1 MSEYLKRLGKIE
13 QDNNQRAAFYS
24 EGSQVVIAGPGS
36 GKTYLLTMK
45 MAKALLEEKVRYP
58 QKIACITFSRQLAE
72 KLVKEL
78 RELGVYDSERMYVG
92 TIHAFCIAEI
102 ILPAVN
108 LLPPG
113 SIPEP
118 FRIASEKERKDAL
131 SQALQK
137 QGKSLPKK
145 DGAIR
150 DIESDLD
157 KFRRR
162 CFQPE
167 KKDFSSNS
175 LAKVSDYSQRAL
187 QGLDW
192 SQLAGDYHAYLERQV
207 HGMDFVQIEM
217 LALHILKTKPA
228 LARTLTARYPWWF
241 VDEFQDLSPLFHQ
254 MVMHLVEQQLIS
266 VFAIGDPNQC
276 IYEDLQGSKP
286 ETIHEL
292 SDTVERLCQNHPIT
306 LQKNYRSSQNLI
318 EFSNL
323 VLDSPTPYQS
333 NQKHLAEIH
342 YIQIKDCPYPQS
354 VSQILME
361 QGNDK
366 HIAVLMSQRRKSQK
380 VKSIEDLLPELERLG
395 MDLRPDKDPDY
406 GSNTELI
413 EWLEKV
419 AQWCSGDE
427 VYFYDLLPFWN
438 SFCQL
443 EGESDNA
450 KRLEIER
457 ELFHALWTLRN
468 GEMLLKDW
476 LEQLCQAVLTSSRLE
491 EYRRLR
497 PDDVE
502 EFEKLMAAVS
512 TKERLQNKA
521 LHSFGK
527 QKSQILLTTFY
538 SSKGLEFDTAIV
550 IDLDSIRK
558 SQSAPDLHKRLAY
571 VALSRAKSKLYVL
584 DSKQG
589 NLQGDFAKI
598 LQGASV
604 EQLEFW
610 TCDSQGKSTRRNE

>member
-13 QDNNQRAAFYS
+13 QDDDQRAAFYS

-45 MAKALLEEKVRYP
+45 VAKAILEEKVRYP
-58 QKIACITFSRQLAE
+58 QKIACITYSRQLAE
-72 KLVKEL
+72 KLIKEL

-118 FRIASEKERKDAL
+118 FRIASESESRKAL
-131 SQALQK
+131 SHALQK
-137 QGKSLPKK
+137 QGKSLSLPQK
-145 DGAIR
+145 
-150 DIESDLD
+150 DLD

-167 KKDFSSNS
+167 TNGFSSNA
-175 LAKVSDYSQRAL
+175 LAEVSDYNRSIL
-187 QGLDW
+187 QDLDG
-192 SQLAGDYHAYLERQV
+192 SQLADDYHDYLMLKNES
-207 HGMDFVQIEM
+207 HSMDFVQIEM

-241 VDEFQDLSPLFHQ
+241 VDEYQDLSPLFHQ

-286 ETIHEL
+286 ESIREL
-292 SDTVERLCQNHPIT
+292 SEAVERLCQNHPII
-306 LQKNYRSSQNLI
+306 LQQNYRSSQNLI
-318 EFSNL
+318 DFGNL
-323 VLDSPTPYQS
+323 VLDSPTSYQS
-333 NQKHLAEIH
+333 EQKLPGKICYIQVKGYQYQNLVSTILHKREDDQHLAVLIFSRRV
-342 YIQIKDCPYPQS
+342 I
-354 VSQILME
+354 
-361 QGNDK
+361 GN
-366 HIAVLMSQRRKSQK
+366 
-380 VKSIEDLLPELERLG
+380 LLRELERLD
-395 MDLRPDKDPDY
+395 MDLRTDKDPDY
-406 GSNTELI
+406 GSKTELI

-419 AQWCSGDE
+419 AQWCSGEE

-438 SFCQL
+438 GFCQL
-443 EGESDNA
+443 QGESDSA
-450 KRLEIER
+450 KWFEMEQK
-457 ELFHALWTLRN
+457 LFHALWSLRK
-468 GEMLLKDW
+468 GDMLLKDW
-476 LEQLCQAVLTSSRLE
+476 LAQLCQAVLTSSRLE

-502 EFEKLMAAVS
+502 EFEKLVAAVS
-512 TKERLQNKA
+512 TKKRLQNKT
-521 LHSFGK
+521 LRSFGK
-527 QKSQILLTTFY
+527 QKSQILLTTFH

-550 IDLDSIRK
+550 IDLDSIWK
-558 SQSAPDLHKRLAY
+558 SQSAPDLHKHLAY

-584 DSKQG
+584 ALQQG
-589 NLQGDFAKI
+589 EFAERLQN
-598 LQGASV
+598 ASI
-604 EQLEFW
+604 EQLTHW
-610 TCDSQGKSTRRNE
+610 TCDSKGKITRRNEQK

>member
-1 MSEYLKRLGKIE
+1 MSKYLKRLGKIE
-13 QDNNQRAAFYS
+13 QDNDQRAAFYS

-45 MAKALLEEKVRYP
+45 VAKALLEEKVRYP
-58 QKIACITFSRQLAE
+58 QKIACITYSRQLAE

-118 FRIASEKERKDAL
+118 FRIASESESRKAL
-131 SQALQK
+131 SHALQK
-137 QGKSLPKK
+137 QGKSLPQKEWE
-145 DGAIR
+145 IR
-150 DIESDLD
+150 NIESDLD

-162 CFQPE
+162 YFQPE
-167 KKDFSSNS
+167 TNDFARNT
-175 LAKVSDYSQRAL
+175 LTGVSDDNQNAL

-241 VDEFQDLSPLFHQ
+241 VDEYQDLSPLFHQ

-266 VFAIGDPNQC
+266 AFAIGDPNQC

-292 SDTVERLCQNHPIT
+292 SEAVKRLCQNHPIT
-306 LQKNYRSSQNLI
+306 LWKNYRSSQNLI
-318 EFSNL
+318 DFGNL
-323 VLDSPTPYQS
+323 VLDNPTPYQS
-333 NQKHLAEIH
+333 NQDHPGEIH
-342 YIQIKDCPYPQS
+342 YIQVQANSYHKL
-354 VSQILME
+354 VSRILE
-361 QGNDK
+361 K
-366 HIAVLMSQRRKSQK
+366 WRREPIAVLVSRRKD
-380 VKSIEDLLPELERLG
+380 IADLLRVLEQPG
-395 MDLRPDKDPDY
+395 IDVRPDKDPDY
-406 GSNTELI
+406 GSNTELV

-419 AQWCSGDE
+419 SQWCSGDE

-438 SFCQL
+438 GFCQL
-443 EGESDNA
+443 QGESDNA
-450 KRLEIER
+450 KRFEIER
-457 ELFHALWTLRN
+457 ELFYVLWTLRN

-476 LEQLCQAVLTSSRLE
+476 LAQLCQAVLTSSRLE

-502 EFEKLMAAVS
+502 EFEKLVAAVS
-512 TKERLQNKA
+512 TKERLQNKT

-527 QKSQILLTTFY
+527 QKSQILLTTFH

-589 NLQGDFAKI
+589 DLQGDFARI

>member
-1 MSEYLKRLGKIE
+1 MSTYLERLGKIE
-13 QDNNQRAAFYS
+13 QDDDQRAAFYS

-45 MAKALLEEKVRYP
+45 VAKALLEEKVRYP
-58 QKIACITFSRQLAE
+58 QKIACITYSRQLAE

-118 FRIASEKERKDAL
+118 FRIASESESRKAL
-131 SQALQK
+131 SHALQK
-137 QGKSLPKK
+137 QGKSLPQKEWE
-145 DGAIR
+145 IR
-150 DIESDLD
+150 NIESDLD

-162 CFQPE
+162 YFQPE
-167 KKDFSSNS
+167 TNDFARNT
-175 LAKVSDYSQRAL
+175 LTEVKNAL

-192 SQLAGDYHAYLERQV
+192 SQLAGDYHAYLEQQV
-207 HGMDFVQIEM
+207 HGMDFVQIET

-241 VDEFQDLSPLFHQ
+241 VDEYQDLSPLFHQ
-254 MVMHLVEQQLIS
+254 MVMHLVEKQLIS

-292 SDTVERLCQNHPIT
+292 SEAVERLCQNHPIT
-306 LQKNYRSSQNLI
+306 LWKNYRSSQNLI
-318 EFSNL
+318 DFGNL
-323 VLDSPTPYQS
+323 VLDNPTPYQS

-361 QGNDK
+361 RGNDE

-380 VKSIEDLLPELERLG
+380 VKSIEDLLPELERLD
-395 MDLRPDKDPDY
+395 MDLRTDKDPDY

-419 AQWCSGDE
+419 AQWCSGEE

-438 SFCQL
+438 DFCQL
-443 EGESDNA
+443 QGESDNA
-450 KRLEIER
+450 KRFEIER
-457 ELFHALWTLRN
+457 ELFYVLWILRN

-476 LEQLCQAVLTSSRLE
+476 LGQIQVTVLSPSRLE
-491 EYRRLR
+491 KYRKLR

-502 EFEKLMAAVS
+502 EFEKLVEATS
-512 TKERLQNKA
+512 NTQKQRLQSKTVR
-521 LHSFGK
+521 SFGK
-527 QKSQILLTTFY
+527 QKSTILLTTFH

-589 NLQGDFAKI
+589 DLQGDFARI